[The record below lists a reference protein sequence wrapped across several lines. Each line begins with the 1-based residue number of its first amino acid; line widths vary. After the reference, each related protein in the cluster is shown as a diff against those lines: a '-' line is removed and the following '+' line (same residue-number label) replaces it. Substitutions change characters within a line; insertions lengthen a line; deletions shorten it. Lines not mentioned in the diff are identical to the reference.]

1 MAANSVTFSLKNLD
15 RYKLKISVI
24 AVLQSYVKLVYKH
37 EICKER
43 RAGRQTKRNSCI
55 FGVDK
60 NNKLYSRSFNK
71 VIFVWI
77 IQKHF
82 CCDAGVAMYFNIDVC
97 VRRSTR
103 LVRGSNFSIVHC
115 HKGRLYQ
122 KSIRNVQFC
131 VVLTAEAFSNWKKKK
146 ST

>member
-1 MAANSVTFSLKNLD
+1 MK
-15 RYKLKISVI
+15 
-24 AVLQSYVKLVYKH
+24 YVRKG
-37 EICKER
+37 R
-43 RAGRQTKRNSCI
+43 QAGRQTKRNSCI

-60 NNKLYSRSFNK
+60 NKKLYSRSFNK
-71 VIFVWI
+71 VISWI

-122 KSIRNVQFC
+122 KSIKKNVQFC
-131 VVLTAEAFSNWKKKK
+131 VVLTAEAFSN
-146 ST
+146 